1 MLHRLFFLFALVGL
15 LAAVPPASAQSTE
28 ITTMLRA
35 RDAEI
40 KDILGEGTPTAAQR
54 DELRDVVN
62 DVIDFEAMAKQA
74 LGPFWRELTPAQR
87 TAFVDAFG
95 GVVRAQSLAD
105 LDLYRARVTYGNV
118 DVNGATAVAHTTAR
132 SGDVDAA
139 VVYDLARK
147 DGAWYVTDI
156 RIDGASTVGA
166 YENSFQRLMKRQGV
180 EAGYER
186 LMASLRKRLARAG

>member
-1 MLHRLFFLFALVGL
+1 MLHRLLSLVALLGF
-15 LAAVPPASAQSTE
+15 LAAVPVSAQSAE
-28 ITTMLRA
+28 IEQMLRT

-40 KDILGEGTPTAAQR
+40 KGILGEGTPTAAQR

-62 DVIDFEAMAKQA
+62 DVIDFEAMAKRA
-74 LGPFWRELTPAQR
+74 LGPFWSDLTPAQR

-105 LDLYRARVTYGNV
+105 LGLYRASVTYGDVEV
-118 DVNGATAVAHTTAR
+118 DGATAVAYTTAR

-139 VVYDLARK
+139 VIYDLARRG
-147 DGAWYVTDI
+147 DAWFVTDI

-166 YENSFQRLMKRQGV
+166 YENSFQRVMKRQGV

-186 LMASLRKRLARAG
+186 LMTSLRKRLARAG